1 MSNGVIAEVGR
12 DESDPQTSGRRAVV
26 GVGTNLGG
34 KRLGVL
40 LGPVAMLG
48 QDRLGIE
55 IRDDNAR

>member
-1 MSNGVIAEVGR
+1 MIAEVGR
-12 DESDPQTSGRRAVV
+12 DESDPQRPVRGAVV
-26 GVGTNLGG
+26 GVGADLGS

-55 IRDDNAR
+55 DRDDNAT